1 MSHISHAG
9 TPSHFPNTF
18 KTSVGDHGGRLD
30 ALETNVADFRQET
43 RGNFRSM
50 DEQLAEIKDLIIAGR
65 DST

>member
-1 MSHISHAG
+1 
-9 TPSHFPNTF
+9 
-18 KTSVGDHGGRLD
+18 VGDHGGRLD

-50 DEQLAEIKDLIIAGR
+50 DEQLAEIKDLIIADL